1 LAPATVTWKQVAT
14 EALSGSGTIP
24 AAVGLIGLLI
34 VAVIA
39 VEAAREALWE

>member
-1 LAPATVTWKQVAT
+1 VS
-14 EALSGSGTIP
+14 EARRDISIL

-39 VEAAREALWE
+39 VEAAREAL

>member
-1 LAPATVTWKQVAT
+1 VTI
-14 EALSGSGTIP
+14 SIP

-39 VEAAREALWE
+39 VEAAREAL